1 MSDKFFQDLSSAGE
15 GALRVTR
22 APHRDWRYVGLVA
35 LGGACGSV
43 ARYLLG
49 LWAAALLAVVWSP
62 PPGADP
68 ALVLFPV
75 GTLVVNV
82 VGALA
87 LGYLLESLARR
98 GRETVRRRKIRLGI
112 GTGVLGGFT
121 TYSALALET
130 QRMLADGSTW
140 LALLYVVLTL
150 AGGTAACLGGIAIA
164 ARADGRRKH
173 SRREPRGRKP
183 GDPR

>member
-1 MSDKFFQDLSSAGE
+1 VSDRFFQDLSIVHE
-15 GALRVTR
+15 GVRRVTR

-49 LWAAALLAVVWSP
+49 SWVTTLLAIPWYLF
-62 PPGADP
+62 PGAGP
-68 ALVLFPV
+68 GLQTFPI
-75 GTLVVNV
+75 GTLVVNI

-87 LGYLLESLARR
+87 LGYLLEALARR
-98 GRETVRRRKIRLGI
+98 GRETVQRRKIRIGI
-112 GTGVLGGFT
+112 GTGVIGGFT
-121 TYSALALET
+121 TYSTLALET
-130 QRMLADGSTW
+130 QQMLTVGLPW

-164 ARADGRRKH
+164 ARAARRRK
-173 SRREPRGRKP
+173 GR
-183 GDPR
+183 

>member
-1 MSDKFFQDLSSAGE
+1 MA
-15 GALRVTR
+15 R

-49 LWAAALLAVVWSP
+49 TWAMILLTPLTLLSP
-62 PPGADP
+62 GIGET
-68 ALVLFPV
+68 VLRFPI

-82 VGALA
+82 LGALA
-87 LGYLLESLARR
+87 LGYLLEALARR

-130 QRMLADGSTW
+130 QQLLGAGLGW
-140 LALLYVVLTL
+140 LALLYVALTL
-150 AGGTAACLGGIAIA
+150 AGGTVACLGGIALA
-164 ARADGRRKH
+164 ARADRRRKE
-173 SRREPRGRKP
+173 R
-183 GDPR
+183 

>member
-1 MSDKFFQDLSSAGE
+1 M
-15 GALRVTR
+15 TR

-35 LGGACGSV
+35 LGGAGGSV
-43 ARYLLG
+43 ARYLLSI
-49 LWAAALLAVVWSP
+49 WAGVLLTP
-62 PPGADP
+62 
-68 ALVLFPV
+68 LTILFPSTAETV
-75 GTLVVNV
+75 LWFPIGTLVVNV

-87 LGYLLESLARR
+87 LGYLLEALSRR

-130 QRMLADGSTW
+130 QRLLVDVSAW

-150 AGGTAACLGGIAIA
+150 VGGTAACLGGIAIA
-164 ARADGRRKH
+164 ARADQRRK
-173 SRREPRGRKP
+173 RR
-183 GDPR
+183 

>member
-1 MSDKFFQDLSSAGE
+1 M
-15 GALRVTR
+15 TR

-49 LWAAALLAVVWSP
+49 AWTTAPLNMVQVPPTGIVPALL
-62 PPGADP
+62 
-68 ALVLFPV
+68 LFPV
-75 GTLVVNV
+75 GTFVVNIL
-82 VGALA
+82 GALA
-87 LGYLLESLARR
+87 LGYLLEALVLR
-98 GRETVRRRKIRLGI
+98 GRETVRRRRIRLGI

-130 QRMLADGSTW
+130 QQLLAHGPGW

-150 AGGTAACLGGIAIA
+150 AGGTAACLGGVGIA
-164 ARADGRRKH
+164 ARADRRRKGGRR
-173 SRREPRGRKP
+173 R
-183 GDPR
+183 

>member
-1 MSDKFFQDLSSAGE
+1 MSDRFFHNLSDVHE
-15 GALRVTR
+15 GAHRVTR
-22 APHRDWRYVGLVA
+22 TPHRDWRYVGLVA
-35 LGGACGSV
+35 LGGACGSA

-49 LWAAALLAVVWSP
+49 IWATAPLNLVPVPPTGTVPALL
-62 PPGADP
+62 
-68 ALVLFPV
+68 LFPV
-75 GTLVVNV
+75 STFVVNV
-82 VGALA
+82 VGAFA
-87 LGYLLESLARR
+87 LGYLLEGLSRR

-130 QRMLADGSTW
+130 QHLLAQGPAW

-164 ARADGRRKH
+164 ARAERRRK
-173 SRREPRGRKP
+173 RRSP
-183 GDPR
+183 

>member
-1 MSDKFFQDLSSAGE
+1 VSDRFFYNLSSAHE
-15 GALRVTR
+15 GAHRVTR

-35 LGGACGSV
+35 LGGAAGSV

-49 LWAAALLAVVWSP
+49 GWAGALLTP
-62 PPGADP
+62 
-68 ALVLFPV
+68 LTVLFPSTAETVLRFPV
-75 GTLVVNV
+75 GTFVVNIL
-82 VGALA
+82 GALA
-87 LGYLLESLARR
+87 LGYLLEALVLR

-130 QRMLADGSTW
+130 QRLLADGFTW

-150 AGGTAACLGGIAIA
+150 AGGTAACLGGIALA
-164 ARADGRRKH
+164 VRTDR
-173 SRREPRGRKP
+173 RRERR
-183 GDPR
+183 